1 MDKEQGLHSFWS
13 SLRTKSGIPVL
24 AYEEN
29 SVPDGAAFPYVTYQ
43 KESGSLEDSLVPTGS
58 IWTRGTSWEEADA
71 LKNQLEEKFARG
83 GVTIKLDKGYLYIAK
98 GSPFAQGTSDDTDK
112 TIKRYVI
119 NLAVEYLTA
128 Y

>member
-24 AYEEN
+24 AYEES
-29 SVPDGAAFPYVTYQ
+29 SVPDDAQYPYITYQ
-43 KESGSLEDSLVPTGS
+43 KMSGSLEDSLLPTGS
-58 IWTRGTSWEEADA
+58 IWTRDTSWEQADE

-83 GVTIKLDKGYLYIAK
+83 GVIIKLDKGYLYIAK
-98 GSPFAQGTSDDTDK
+98 GSPFAQGMADDTDK
-112 TIKRYVI
+112 IVKRYVI